1 MSKMKTETTLGYAND
16 KKSDNYTVYKEDY
29 ESEKYKGYIQKYT
42 KNDIQSSKSLEKL
55 LANS

>member
-1 MSKMKTETTLGYAND
+1 MKTETTLEYAND

-55 LANS
+55 LAHS